1 MLRWEEGRSLCGYPK
16 FDGYSGKAFV
26 FRLYSE
32 GGLYSLRA
40 FLPGYRTDFEKKDT
54 LDAMKGYAENLF
66 KKWLDFAS
74 LTECPGAPEA
84 GPVEPER
91 RMIPEPNRII
101 TGFAALVIISI
112 GYLFAAIALS
122 LALTVSLFSAFPYC
136 GAAALCGLAGS
147 YLVRTMERTTNP
159 DATPGAEPRTE

>member
-1 MLRWEEGRSLCGYPK
+1 MELSGYHLVCLWVLMLVPAIHWRWKQVKEGKRQTKLES
-16 FDGYSGKAFV
+16 F
-26 FRLYSE
+26 
-32 GGLYSLRA
+32 
-40 FLPGYRTDFEKKDT
+40 
-54 LDAMKGYAENLF
+54 M
-66 KKWLDFAS
+66 
-74 LTECPGAPEA
+74 
-84 GPVEPER
+84 VEPER

-159 DATPGAEPRTE
+159 DATPGVEPRTEE